1 MCQQCQRIKA
11 AKLIY
16 TEAGRMPIVTR
27 PLERIQVD
35 VMGPYPKSRQ
45 KNRFI
50 IVAVNAFSRHIMAK
64 AVPQARSI
72 ETINFLQDLINRY
85 GLPQTIQ
92 TDNGKNFV
100 SQQFKD
106 FIKKYTI
113 RHITSAL
120 YNPKTQGLVER
131 TNRTLSDRLRI
142 YTKDSSEWDT
152 KLGEIVFAI
161 NTKINK
167 ITKETPFY
175 LMHGFE
181 PRTILDNQWNLTSQ
195 VDPQKRVKRRRL
207 LAELRSQQNQEKDY
221 SLRSQRKGTAKLE
234 IGDLVLWQVRN
245 INRKLGKHLSP
256 KFKGPYVVV
265 GLNNKGNVVVV
276 NPRSRKK
283 LVLNKNQIRKYFG
296 NKPNNYEEILRNNR
310 IKY

>member
-1 MCQQCQRIKA
+1 
-11 AKLIY
+11 
-16 TEAGRMPIVTR
+16 MPIATK
-27 PLERIQVD
+27 PMERLQID

-50 IVAVNAFSRHIMAK
+50 IVAVDSFSRYIIAK

-72 ETINFLQDLINRY
+72 ETISFLQDLINHY

-106 FIKKYTI
+106 FTKKYTI
-113 RHITSAL
+113 RHVTSAL
-120 YNPKTQGLVER
+120 YNPKAQGLVER

-152 KLGEIVFAI
+152 KLGTIVFAI
-161 NTKINK
+161 NTNVNK

-195 VDPQKRVKRRRL
+195 VDPQKQIKRRRL
-207 LAELRSQQNQEKDY
+207 LARLKSQRSQEKDY

-234 IGDLVLWQVRN
+234 VGDLVLWQAQN

-265 GLNNKGNVVVV
+265 GLNNKGTVIVI

-283 LVLNKNQIRKYFG
+283 LVLSKSQIRKYFG
-296 NKPNNYEEILRNNR
+296 NKPNNYEEILSH
-310 IKY
+310 